1 MKSSKGFSLLEL
13 MIVVAIVGIIVTIAY
28 PAYQEYVRDAR
39 RTDAKAVII
48 EMSQWM
54 ERQYTVNGRYTNASG
69 ADPALPLVKSP
80 KDGPDVVYNLS
91 VDATDDP
98 DTFIIVATPDA
109 GGPQNGDR
117 CGGLAIT
124 QTGVKTSSGAVAECW

>member
-1 MKSSKGFSLLEL
+1 MRNSKGFTLIEL
-13 MIVVAIVGIIVTIAY
+13 MIVIAIVGVIVAVAY
-28 PAYQEYVRDAR
+28 PSYQEYVRDAH

-54 ERQYTVNGRYTNASG
+54 ERQYTVNGRYTDASG
-69 ADPALPLVKSP
+69 ADPSLPLVKSP
-80 KDGPDVVYNLS
+80 KDGADVVYNLG
-91 VDATDDP
+91 VTATAN
-98 DTFIIVATPDA
+98 TFTIVATPDA

-117 CGGLAIT
+117 CGGLAVT

>member
-1 MKSSKGFSLLEL
+1 MKLNRGFSLLEL

-28 PAYQEYVRDAR
+28 PAYQEYVRDAH

-54 ERQYTVNGRYTNASG
+54 ERQYTVNGRYTDASD
-69 ADPALPLVKSP
+69 AAPSLPLVKSP
-80 KDGPDVVYNLS
+80 KDGADVVYNLG
-91 VDATDDP
+91 VTATAN
-98 DTFIIVATPDA
+98 TFTIVATPDA

-124 QTGVKTSSGAVAECW
+124 QTGVKTSSGAVADCW